1 MIDMAKD
8 EHDARFLFVIN
19 LYCSSCEIWI
29 IFFVFYETFIS
40 LPRIYDYEPKEGF
53 LCLRKSLNL

>member
-19 LYCSSCEIWI
+19 MYRNSYEIWI
-29 IFFVFYETFIS
+29 FFFVFDETFIC

-53 LCLRKSLNL
+53 LC